1 MDTKLVL
8 AKSSTLAV
16 LLKEEE
22 LILKT
27 IAIDVLHALLEQFS
41 TQQPIDAK
49 QYKPLVNVLAK
60 KDTIQDQTLVLPAH
74 QVK

>member
-8 AKSSTLAV
+8 AKSSMLAV
-16 LLKEEE
+16 LLKVEE

-27 IAIDVLHALLEQFS
+27 IAIDVLHALLEHLS

-49 QYKPLVNVLAK
+49 QFRPLVNVIAT

>member
-16 LLKEEE
+16 LLKVEE

-27 IAIDVLHALLEQFS
+27 IAIDVLHAQVEQFS
-41 TQQPIDAK
+41 TQQPVDAK
-49 QYKPLVNVLAK
+49 QYKPLVNVLAT